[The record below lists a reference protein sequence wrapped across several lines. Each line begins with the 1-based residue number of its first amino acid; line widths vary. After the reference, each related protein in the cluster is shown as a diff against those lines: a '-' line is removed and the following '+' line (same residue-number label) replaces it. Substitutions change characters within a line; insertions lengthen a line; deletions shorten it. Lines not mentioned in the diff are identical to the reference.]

1 MATNAVIDF
10 HNPHQYYYSLLSNE
24 QRAIYRLILEGIRAF
39 ADEIKIPQTSSSV
52 VSAVW
57 NYILLDNPMVFY
69 TRNYVQV
76 MDSQG
81 IVETVKPTY
90 DLPRQIVKQNVNE
103 IIRYLMKFNVIMSK
117 SEAEKELAIHDHCL
131 ANFKYDYSFGS
142 NAYSILGAIQG
153 KTAVC
158 EGISKFAKLA
168 FDYVGMKS
176 LVAIGDLKKP
186 IGTTTT
192 NGHAWNIVELEGKP
206 CHLDVTLDLTM
217 MDKVQRYDY
226 YNLSDRDIQRD
237 HIILSDVPTCKTHG
251 YDYFSQH
258 SLNMNSFDAL
268 ERHLINRL
276 KKGERVIVV
285 RMELRNNIT
294 NIESAIMEIAKR
306 QYAGIYNHAFEIEM
320 RSNKDQ
326 MVFEIHY
333 KP

>member
-1 MATNAVIDF
+1 LATSAIIDF
-10 HNPHQYYYSLLSNE
+10 QNPHQYYYSLLSNE
-24 QRAIYRLILEGIRAF
+24 QRVIYGLILEGIRAF
-39 ADEIKIPQTSSSV
+39 ADGIKIPQTSSSAI
-52 VSAVW
+52 STMW
-57 NYILLDNPMVFY
+57 NYILLDNPLIFY
-69 TRNYVQV
+69 TRNYVQI

-81 IVETVKPTY
+81 NVETVKPTY
-90 DLPRQIVKQNVNE
+90 DLPRQVIKQNVNE
-103 IIRYLMKFNVIMSK
+103 IIRYLMKFNSIMSK
-117 SEAEKELAIHDHCL
+117 SEMDKELAIHDHCL
-131 ANFKYDYSFGS
+131 ATFKYDYSFGS
-142 NAYSILGAIQG
+142 NAYSVLGAIQS

-158 EGISKFAKLA
+158 EGISKFVKLA

-192 NGHAWNIVELEGKP
+192 NGHAWNIVELGGKP
-206 CHLDVTLDLTM
+206 YHLDVTLDMTM
-217 MDKVQRYDY
+217 MDKVKRYDY

-237 HIILSDVPTCKTHG
+237 HIILSNVPACKTYG

-258 SLNMNSFDAL
+258 SLNMNNFEAL
-268 ERHLINRL
+268 ERHLLHRI

-285 RMELRNNIT
+285 RMEFRNNIT

-306 QYAGIYNHAFEIEM
+306 QYANIYNHAFEIEM
-320 RSNKDQ
+320 ISNKDQ